1 MAVTEQMNNEKAK
14 KENLANDIKSYLER
28 IKEIINKKIPDTL
41 KKMRWKILAEGY
53 NQMYFDIKGFSS
65 PDDDP
70 TGAFLL
76 TPMWCDDDFA
86 A

>member
-41 KKMRWKILAEGY
+41 KKMRQKILAKATTRCTSTSKVFPVWTMIRQEHFY
-53 NQMYFDIKGFSS
+53 
-65 PDDDP
+65 
-70 TGAFLL
+70 
-76 TPMWCDDDFA
+76 
-86 A
+86 